1 VDCCAACGYAY
12 DSGAGDLPAR
22 LASFGPAYADALR
35 HRADDAVRAR
45 PDAGIWSA
53 LEYACH
59 VRDVLLVQRDRL
71 YDALVEDTPRTHPM
85 HRDDRPV
92 LAHYNEQDPAVVVAQ
107 LAMAAELISQSFAV
121 LDAAQFE
128 RRLVYA
134 YPEPVERSVLWLGQN
149 AVHEAHHHLQDV
161 HRVLGTVDG

>member
-1 VDCCAACGYAY
+1 
-12 DSGAGDLPAR
+12 
-22 LASFGPAYADALR
+22 
-35 HRADDAVRAR
+35 
-45 PDAGIWSA
+45 
-53 LEYACH
+53 
-59 VRDVLLVQRDRL
+59 
-71 YDALVEDTPRTHPM
+71 M

>member
-1 VDCCAACGYAY
+1 M
-12 DSGAGDLPAR
+12 
-22 LASFGPAYADALR
+22 
-35 HRADDAVRAR
+35 RAR
-45 PDAGIWSA
+45 PDAGTWSA

-71 YDALVEDTPRTHPM
+71 YDALVEDAPRTHPM

-92 LAHYNEQDPAVVVAQ
+92 LAHYNEQDPAVVAAQ
-107 LAMAAELISQSFAV
+107 LAMAADLIAQSFGV

-128 RRLVYA
+128 RRLVYS
-134 YPEPVERSVLWLGQN
+134 YPQPTERSVLWLGRN

-161 HRVLGTVDG
+161 QHVLAAVAG